1 MSEQQQNRIHYTLV
15 RIITENLEL
24 VPVEMTDDQP
34 VRVDVGFNFGIDNEQ
49 QLLKVLFKNVFLQDE
64 SPFITIEIGCIFSI
78 NPEAW
83 ELLGDE
89 ENNRF
94 IIPQN
99 FAGHLAGLAVSTA
112 RGILHQATDGTPLNM
127 FLIPVTNIEEIV
139 REDIVLPLRGE

>member
-1 MSEQQQNRIHYTLV
+1 MSEQQQNRIHYHLV

-24 VPVEMTDDQP
+24 LPVDIAEDQP

-49 QLLKVLFKNVFLQDE
+49 HLLKILFKNVFLQDE
-64 SPFITIEIGCIFSI
+64 SPFITIETGCIFAI

-83 ELLGDE
+83 ELLCDE

-94 IIPQN
+94 TIPQQ
-99 FAGHLAGLAVSTA
+99 FAGHLAGLTVSTA
-112 RGILHQATDGTPLNM
+112 RGILHQATEDTPLNM

-139 REDIVLPLRGE
+139 REDIQLPLRSE